1 MVVWGVTN
9 FSIVGILYSELVIH
23 NLFREK
29 VKNMNMFKEVFLSR
43 EGIRALIMIIVGIL
57 VAMLAGKFITNF
69 KVADIVVIL
78 GSVLALVGS
87 QQICQFV
94 VMVRRAHEND
104 DEQE

>member
-1 MVVWGVTN
+1 
-9 FSIVGILYSELVIH
+9 
-23 NLFREK
+23 
-29 VKNMNMFKEVFLSR
+29 MNMFKEVFLSK

>member
-1 MVVWGVTN
+1 MTN
-9 FSIVGILYSELVIH
+9 FSIVVILYSELVIH

-29 VKNMNMFKEVFLSR
+29 VKNMNMFKEVFLSK